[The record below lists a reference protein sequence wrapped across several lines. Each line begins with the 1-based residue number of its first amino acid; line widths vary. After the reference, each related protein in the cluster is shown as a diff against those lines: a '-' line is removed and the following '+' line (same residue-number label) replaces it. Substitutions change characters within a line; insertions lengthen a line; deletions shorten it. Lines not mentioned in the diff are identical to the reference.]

1 MEFVCS
7 SKPIYK
13 RAMSTEEDKVAV
25 EAVLAR
31 LELEAEA
38 DPTVLRKLHADFS
51 LLYRKLDLGTSAFTQ
66 RERELL
72 FWAQSIS
79 KE

>member
-1 MEFVCS
+1 
-7 SKPIYK
+7 
-13 RAMSTEEDKVAV
+13 MSTEQDKVAV
-25 EAVLAR
+25 EAILAR
-31 LELEAEA
+31 LELETEA

-72 FWAQSIS
+72 FWAQTIS
-79 KE
+79 KQ